1 MPVIEHYGPSGGIE
15 PRICQHAD
23 PSNKGMRH
31 TAELVLRDGPHQE
44 RYLCREDA
52 AVELAG
58 NLHLL
63 AKAVVELSLR

>member
-15 PRICQHAD
+15 PRIANTPIHPIRVCGTL
-23 PSNKGMRH
+23 PS
-31 TAELVLRDGPHQE
+31 LVLRDGPHQE

-58 NLHLL
+58 NLPP
-63 AKAVVELSLR
+63 ACQSGR